1 MRNERKPLVEQEFD
15 ICPECNGSG
24 EGWHDGSVCRHCRGE
39 GEVPVEA
46 SDDDEEDDEP
56 DEVLAALV
64 NLEREADASLD
75 FRPEFRRA
83 IAAAHAVIVKQQGG
97 AA

>member
-1 MRNERKPLVEQEFD
+1 MNGPWKFNDEQEFD

-24 EGWHDGSVCRHCRGE
+24 EGWHDGAVCKRCGGE
-39 GEVPVEA
+39 GEIPAEA
-46 SDDDEEDDEP
+46 SDEEP
-56 DEVLAALV
+56 DEVLDALV
-64 NLEREADASLD
+64 ELERQADASLD

-97 AA
+97 AS